1 MPFPAANAL
10 KLLDRAKERG
20 RLGHAYLIS
29 GPVES
34 ELVDLAVRVLNLV
47 SGESHAD
54 LEAWEKHGALVL
66 QPESKSRQIRIEAI
80 REQVEPFLFVTRSG
94 AAHRFCVFVDA
105 DRMNVSTQNAFLRT
119 LEEPPPRTLFL
130 LLSTQP
136 DTLLETTLSRVIRV
150 PLTASSSSRKLNEAE
165 QHLVDLLAGMAGK
178 SDSGSLAGA
187 LALRREFDD
196 ILEEVHDRIEKHF
209 EREFEEEK
217 KFFKATTDVSGSWVE
232 EKEKA
237 MLATIESHYLQERDR
252 LMELMLSW
260 LGDVLRH
267 QVGAPRLDLPEH
279 ADATRA
285 LAQRWD
291 VRATTRRL
299 AELRKLYSHLR
310 TNAQEALAV
319 EAAFVAAFA

>member
-10 KLLDRAKERG
+10 QLLDRAKERE

-29 GPVES
+29 GPE
-34 ELVDLAVRVLNLV
+34 EAGLEDFAVRFLNLA
-47 SGESHAD
+47 SGESHAN
-54 LEAWEKHGALVL
+54 LEAWGKHGALVL
-66 QPESKSRQIRIEAI
+66 RPESKSRQIRAEAI
-80 REQVEPFLFVTRSG
+80 REQVEPFLMITRSG
-94 AAHRFCVFVDA
+94 APHRLCVLVDA
-105 DRMNVSTQNAFLRT
+105 DRMNVTAQNVFLRT

-150 PLTASSSSRKLNEAE
+150 PLMAPPSARKLSEAE
-165 QHLVDLLAGMAGK
+165 EHLVELLAGMAGK
-178 SDSGSLAGA
+178 AETGSLAGA
-187 LALRREFDD
+187 LTLRREFDD
-196 ILEEVHDRIEKHF
+196 ILEEVHARIEKHF
-209 EREFEEEK
+209 EGEFETEK
-217 KFFKATTDVSGSWVE
+217 KFLKQTTDVSSSWLE

-237 MLATIESHYLQERDR
+237 MLATVEAHYLQERDR

-267 QVGAPRLDLPEH
+267 QVGAPRFDLPEY
-279 ADATRA
+279 AEATRA

-291 VRATTRRL
+291 ISATSRRL
-299 AELRKLYSHLR
+299 AELRKLHGHLR

-319 EAAFVAAFA
+319 EAAFIAAFA